1 MRMLITE
8 LLAEVTCE
16 FSGKTGECL
25 KVVFDQNAPPAIVS
39 TKKFIELVRFQAQ
52 QQAKRAAAASPAT
65 EGRAPAPRSLE
76 GLPAGSI
83 G

>member
-1 MRMLITE
+1 MRMLITD
-8 LLAEVTCE
+8 LLAEGTCE

-25 KVVFDQNAPPAIVS
+25 KVVFEQNAPPAVVS

-52 QQAKRAAAASPAT
+52 QQAKRAAAASPAS
-65 EGRAPAPRSLE
+65 EPRPAAPRSLDS
-76 GLPAGSI
+76 LPAGVI